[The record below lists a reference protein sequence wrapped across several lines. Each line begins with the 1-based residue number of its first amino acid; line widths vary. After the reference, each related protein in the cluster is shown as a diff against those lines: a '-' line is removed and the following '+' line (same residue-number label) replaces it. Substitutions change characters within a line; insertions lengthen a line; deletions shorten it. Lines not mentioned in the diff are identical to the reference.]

1 MLRSVGLDVCLH
13 RDIVLQAWLHEEAD
27 VGRQVVLQT
36 KTESGRELS
45 WCTDCSL
52 FASLVLTIHIE
63 VCMESGTDG
72 HFDSHA
78 TSLKIFD
85 KSLKGLRKKP

>member
-27 VGRQVVLQT
+27 VWRQVILQT

-45 WCTDCSL
+45 WCADSSL
-52 FASLVLTIHIE
+52 FARLVLTIHIE
-63 VCMESGTDG
+63 V
-72 HFDSHA
+72 
-78 TSLKIFD
+78 
-85 KSLKGLRKKP
+85 